1 VPEALVGAKL
11 TEHSRALC
19 STLLGKSALDIIDP
33 GFRRETRTG
42 DFMKRMN
49 FTVLSLFLLPAVFAC
64 AQQPSTNAPQTT
76 ASEQQQTIT
85 GCLSGYHNRY
95 TIGTSKGDV
104 YLLEGDDATFKKL
117 NGARVAV
124 TGIVSPSKK
133 GRSHQD
139 ALDYQFPTLKVAS
152 LKKLDSTCGL

>member
-1 VPEALVGAKL
+1 MKLMNFVLLALVL
-11 TEHSRALC
+11 
-19 STLLGKSALDIIDP
+19 SAAA
-33 GFRRETRTG
+33 
-42 DFMKRMN
+42 
-49 FTVLSLFLLPAVFAC
+49 SAC

-104 YLLEGDDATFKKL
+104 YLLEGHDATFKTL

-124 TGIVSPSKK
+124 TGVVSPSKK